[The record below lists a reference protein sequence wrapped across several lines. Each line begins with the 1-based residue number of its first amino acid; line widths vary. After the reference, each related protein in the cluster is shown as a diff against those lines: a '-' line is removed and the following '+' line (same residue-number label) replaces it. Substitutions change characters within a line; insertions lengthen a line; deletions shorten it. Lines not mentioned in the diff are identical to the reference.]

1 MICNHV
7 VQLCDMVNKTLAFL
21 SSICASLS
29 FCGAA
34 EAENVAEAIA
44 FAMNHDPRAELAEAA
59 TKLARSD
66 AVSQLSGFLPT
77 IEGTVSYT
85 DDGFRSSSLDTL
97 QERDGTT
104 LGVTVSQP
112 VFQAFSDINRYRAA
126 RKGVEQQEYLEVD
139 TRNQIALSAA
149 RAHAATIFYRDV
161 VGSRNGNIK
170 LLSHQHEVARRRM
183 EAGAQSKTGVEQ
195 ALMRRDQAIVDLE
208 QTRATLVSSEAAYQ
222 RIIGHRPPENL
233 TLDDGHL
240 FDNFDALETA
250 IGAGLQNSPVLNA
263 ARYGA
268 DAAHLGVAAAK
279 GDFGP
284 KLFVEGSYLNRLR
297 QQSGLV
303 QEDEYQVVARMRVPI
318 FSGGRNI
325 GGYRRASARYAQSKA
340 EYTNASLALRETIE
354 RSWRQMQIAKTRGTI
369 AARAVNSAENAVKG
383 LEIEYEAGRRN
394 VIDVLDGQRDLV
406 NAQIGR
412 SQADYDYRM
421 AGYELLATIGVLA
434 DANLGAPSLRQDEAA
449 TENGI
454 GDIYSSFE

>member
-1 MICNHV
+1 
-7 VQLCDMVNKTLAFL
+7 
-21 SSICASLS
+21 
-29 FCGAA
+29 
-34 EAENVAEAIA
+34 
-44 FAMNHDPRAELAEAA
+44 MNHDPRAELAQAA
-59 TKLARSD
+59 TKIARSD
-66 AVSQLSGFLPT
+66 AISQLSDFLPT

-85 DDGFRSSSLDTL
+85 DDNLRSSSLDTL

-112 VFQAFSDINRYRAA
+112 VFQTFSDINRYRAA
-126 RKGVEQQEYLEVD
+126 RKGVEQQKYLEVD

-161 VGSRNGNIK
+161 VSSRNGNIK
-170 LLSHQHEVARRRM
+170 LLSRQQDVARRRM

-222 RIIGHRPPENL
+222 RIIGHRPPEHL
-233 TLDDGHL
+233 AEDDGHL
-240 FDNFDALETA
+240 FDDFDVLETA
-250 IGAGLQNSPVLNA
+250 IGAGMQNSPALNA

-284 KLFVEGSYLNRLR
+284 KMFVEGSYLNRLR
-297 QQSGLV
+297 QQTGLTR
-303 QEDEYQVVARMRVPI
+303 EDEYQVVARMRVPI

-325 GGYRRASARYAQSKA
+325 GAHRRASARYAQSKA

-354 RSWRQMQIAKTRGTI
+354 RSWRQMQLAKTRGMI
-369 AARAVNSAENAVKG
+369 ASRAVGSAERAVKG

-412 SQADYDYRM
+412 SQADFDFRM
-421 AGYELLATIGVLA
+421 AGYEMLATIGVLA
-434 DANLGAPSLRQDEAA
+434 DINSAVASAPKSEIESEINLDEI
-449 TENGI
+449 NF
-454 GDIYSSFE
+454 GDEEPAERL